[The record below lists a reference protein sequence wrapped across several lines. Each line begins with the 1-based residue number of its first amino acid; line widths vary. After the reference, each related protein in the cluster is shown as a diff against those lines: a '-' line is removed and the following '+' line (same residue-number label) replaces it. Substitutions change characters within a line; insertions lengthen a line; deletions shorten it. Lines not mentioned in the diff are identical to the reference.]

1 MILTIITTRLMLT
14 ERKLNITNLYPVPPM
29 QVHHVLRYI
38 LGFSVQLFVPGEN
51 AWKPFLGGSHRYSQ
65 PSLFLNVRDSDGES
79 FEHP

>member
-38 LGFSVQLFVPGEN
+38 YFFKQLFDVVPGEN

-65 PSLFLNVRDSDGES
+65 SSLFLNVRDSDG
-79 FEHP
+79 